1 MKLAP
6 QSVPYRA
13 LQKVLGTVVALFV
26 IVNGGGF
33 GLPAAIAGGA
43 AIIVV
48 AFAYEIAYYRRFEYV
63 LTGDTLDISSGVI
76 SRREREI
83 PYRRIQNVDV
93 SRSVIQRAIGVA
105 AVDLETAG
113 GSSTEGSIRF
123 VTPEEA
129 TRLQREVQRRK
140 SQTSDSGGRETGEPT
155 DSAAVESGR
164 DDAFAP
170 DEEVLFAI
178 SPGELALVGALSFDG
193 RLIGLLAFLSSG
205 SFPVLSGFLPRTSAA
220 AVTAT
225 AIVGIAALFIASWI
239 IGAGVAFSNYYGFRL
254 ARAGDELRYERGLFR
269 RYSGSIPSE
278 KIQTLRITDNPAKRA
293 LGYASLSIETAGYA
307 PGQGSDSGNQS
318 AVPIATTDRVYRL
331 AREVED
337 FGTGEFRR
345 PPKRIRWRYAIRYA
359 MVVGV
364 LTGIAYGVNWYVA
377 APLPWYGVAAL
388 LAVVPPAAHLKWK
401 HRGYWLGEDHL
412 LTRNGF
418 WSRTVAVVPYYRI
431 QNVIDS
437 RTLFQRRWGVATIVA
452 DTAGSGSL
460 TGSDAAAVD
469 FEVDEAETLKESLTE
484 RLATAV
490 AERRGGTDSFEWVE
504 GDGDDRS
511 PTDEAHS
518 GESPADE
525 SAGGDGADARPETES
540 GPDVRTGD
548 GPVTEI
554 PSVDESGE
562 GGQTD
567 EDRAVD
573 GPEHDETEGD
583 GADDDTDD
591 DFEIPDD
598 GVVRPDFSPSDR
610 DYSEPAERI
619 DTGGY
624 AVDRNPSDANVAHGP
639 GVEPGGDADGK
650 IDDGDEDE
658 ASDDGEASDENGAKA
673 GPDGSDGADGD
684 DDSVDGDDDSDDD
697 PADDDSDGDPADD
710 EGPSRA

>member
-13 LQKVLGTVVALFV
+13 LQKALGTVVALFF

-48 AFAYEIAYYRRFEYV
+48 ALAYEIAYYRRFEYV

-140 SQTSDSGGRETGEPT
+140 SQASDSGARQPGEPT
-155 DSAAVESGR
+155 DSEAVERGR

-170 DEEVLFAI
+170 DEEELFAI

-205 SFPVLSGFLPRTSAA
+205 SFPVLSSFLPQTSAA
-220 AVTAT
+220 ALTAT
-225 AIVGIAALFIASWI
+225 AIVGIAALFFASWI

-269 RYSGSIPSE
+269 RYSGSIPTE
-278 KIQTLRITDNPAKRA
+278 KIQTLRVTDNPAKRA

-307 PGQGSDSGNQS
+307 PGQGSESGNQS

-331 AREVED
+331 AHEIES
-337 FGTGEFRR
+337 FGTPEFNR
-345 PPKRIRWRYAIRYA
+345 PPKRIRWRYAFRYVI
-359 MVVGV
+359 VVGI
-364 LTGIAYGVNWYVA
+364 LTGIAYGVNWYV
-377 APLPWYGVAAL
+377 PRSLPWYGVAAL

-437 RTLFQRRWGVATIVA
+437 RTVFQRRWGVATIVA
-452 DTAGSGSL
+452 DTAGTGSL

-469 FEVDEAETLKESLTE
+469 FETDEAEALKESLTE

-490 AERRGGTDSFEWVE
+490 AERRGESDPFEWIE
-504 GDGDDRS
+504 S
-511 PTDEAHS
+511 DE
-518 GESPADE
+518 
-525 SAGGDGADARPETES
+525 RPETAA
-540 GPDVRTGD
+540 DRTEVG
-548 GPVTEI
+548 
-554 PSVDESGE
+554 DESSVG
-562 GGQTD
+562 
-567 EDRAVD
+567 
-573 GPEHDETEGD
+573 GPEGD
-583 GADDDTDD
+583 ATVEESSDDGSDD
-591 DFEIPDD
+591 DFDIPDD
-598 GVVRPDFSPSDR
+598 GVVRPDFDTSDR

-624 AVDRNPSDANVAHGP
+624 AVDQNPSDANVAHGP
-639 GVEPGGDADGK
+639 GVGGEGDADGSN
-650 IDDGDEDE
+650 DE
-658 ASDDGEASDENGAKA
+658 ADGRETNDERSRDEQDTDHRDSDENGTE
-673 GPDGSDGADGD
+673 DRSGSRDGD
-684 DDSVDGDDDSDDD
+684 DAQDAADG
-697 PADDDSDGDPADD
+697 ADDDS
-710 EGPSRA
+710 SRP

>member
-1 MKLAP
+1 VKLAP

-13 LQKVLGTVVALFV
+13 LQKVLGTVVALFFV
-26 IVNGGGF
+26 VNGSGL
-33 GLPAAIAGGA
+33 GLPAAVAGGA
-43 AIIVV
+43 AVLV
-48 AFAYEIAYYRRFEYV
+48 AAVAYEVAYYRRFEYV
-63 LTGDTLDISSGVI
+63 LTEDTLDISSGVI

-93 SRSVIQRAIGVA
+93 SRGVIQRAIGVA

-140 SQTSDSGGRETGEPT
+140 SQASDSDGRETGAPA
-155 DSAAVESGR
+155 DADAVEGGR

-170 DEEVLFAI
+170 DEEELFAI

-205 SFPVLSGFLPRTSAA
+205 SFPVLSNFLPQTSAA

-225 AIVGIAALFIASWI
+225 AVVGIAALFLASWI
-239 IGAGVAFSNYYGFRL
+239 IGAGIAFSNYYGFRL

-269 RYSGSIPSE
+269 RYSGSIPTE
-278 KIQTLRITDNPAKRA
+278 KVQTLRITDNPAKRA

-331 AREVED
+331 AHEIES
-337 FGTGEFRR
+337 FGTPEFNR
-345 PPKRIRWRYAIRYA
+345 PPKRIRWRYAFRYVV
-359 MVVGV
+359 VVGV
-364 LTGIAYGVNWYVA
+364 LTGIAYGVNWYVSQS
-377 APLPWYGVAAL
+377 LPWYGVAAL
-388 LAVVPPAAHLKWK
+388 VAAVPPAAHLKWK

-437 RTLFQRRWGVATIVA
+437 RTAFQRRWDVATIVA
-452 DTAGSGSL
+452 DTAGTGSL

-469 FEVDEAETLKESLTE
+469 FETDEAEALKESLTE

-490 AERRGGTDSFEWVE
+490 AERRSESDPFEWVE
-504 GDGDDRS
+504 GDGHRTGQETDPSADADGSDPRPDSAAERTDSGGDATVEGVNETGSDAAADDS
-511 PTDEAHS
+511 AAEVPAAGESGEDEAT
-518 GESPADE
+518 ADE
-525 SAGGDGADARPETES
+525 SDADGSGD
-540 GPDVRTGD
+540 D
-548 GPVTEI
+548 G
-554 PSVDESGE
+554 
-562 GGQTD
+562 
-567 EDRAVD
+567 
-573 GPEHDETEGD
+573 
-583 GADDDTDD
+583 
-591 DFEIPDD
+591 FEIPDD
-598 GVVRPDFSPSDR
+598 GVVRPDFSPSER

-624 AVDRNPSDANVAHGP
+624 AVDRNPSDADVAHGP
-639 GVEPGGDADGK
+639 GVEAGSESGGTDG
-650 IDDGDEDE
+650 GV
-658 ASDDGEASDENGAKA
+658 DDGEEAAEG
-673 GPDGSDGADGD
+673 GGSDGEDRDG
-684 DDSVDGDDDSDDD
+684 SRGDG
-697 PADDDSDGDPADD
+697 AGVDDDSDGTDADGD
-710 EGPSRA
+710 SSGA